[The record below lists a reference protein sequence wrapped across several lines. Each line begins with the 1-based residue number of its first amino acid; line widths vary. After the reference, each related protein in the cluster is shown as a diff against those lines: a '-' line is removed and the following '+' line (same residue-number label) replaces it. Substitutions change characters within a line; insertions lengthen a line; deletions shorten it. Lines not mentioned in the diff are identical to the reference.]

1 MRIGV
6 GGDGAGATT
15 RRVRWWCDI
24 DWSVGFT
31 ATGDMHTTRA
41 PSRRKTPPARR
52 RAASNLLARAGVTNP
67 TAPLTHRQVLVVF
80 SGILLAMLLSALD
93 STIVATA
100 LPTIVG
106 ELGGLE
112 RLGWVV
118 TAYLLAQT
126 VVAPL
131 YGKLGDLYGRKVVLQ
146 SAILLFLL
154 GSVLCGMSTSL
165 PQLIAFR
172 AIQGAGGGGLL
183 VTTQAVVGDI
193 VPPRER
199 GRYQGIFGAVFGISS
214 IAGPLLGGYFT
225 THLSWRWIFYI
236 NLPFGALAMVVIAAT
251 LPRRPE
257 RVQHAVDYA
266 GAALLALALSAIVL
280 FTDLGGVTYP
290 WSSPPMIALGV
301 TSALALVAF
310 VAVERRAAEPV
321 LPLRLFRDRTFAL
334 TSAIGLIVGVAMFG
348 SVTYLPLFLQV
359 VNGATPT
366 GSGLQML
373 PLMGG
378 MLLTSITSG
387 QIISRWGRY
396 RIFPIAG
403 TAVMAAGLYLLSLMD
418 STTTVAGASAGMLV
432 LGLGLGL
439 VMQVLVIAVQ
449 NAVPYSDLGVA
460 TSGATLFRLIGG
472 SLGTAVFGAIFAG
485 GLAAQLERSAVA
497 GAAALP
503 AGAAPGPQALAQLSP
518 AAQAIYVD
526 AFTAS
531 LSTVFLVAVGI
542 ALAGFVLTWFVPEQP
557 LRETIAAV
565 AGDVGREAE
574 DLFPMPT
581 DSSSLWRLERALSL
595 VATRDTRLAYI
606 ERVVTRAGLDLTPL
620 AARLLVRLAERPA
633 TDVAVVGGARDP
645 GRDHLDAALG
655 ELQAKGLVERRRQ
668 EDGRAAPVLTGAG
681 CDAIDRLAVERRAHL
696 MEILAE
702 MPPERRGDMAARVA
716 ELSREIVPDY
726 QRSA

>member
-1 MRIGV
+1 MESTHI
-6 GGDGAGATT
+6 DTT
-15 RRVRWWCDI
+15 VR
-24 DWSVGFT
+24 S
-31 ATGDMHTTRA
+31 
-41 PSRRKTPPARR
+41 
-52 RAASNLLARAGVTNP
+52 AASP
-67 TAPLTHRQVLVVF
+67 PAPLTHRQVLVVF
-80 SGILLAMLLSALD
+80 SGLMLAMLLSALD

-126 VVAPL
+126 IVAPL

-146 SAILLFLL
+146 SAILLFLV
-154 GSVLCGMSTSL
+154 GSVLCGMAASL
-165 PQLIAFR
+165 HQLIAFR

-236 NLPFGALAMVVIAAT
+236 NLPFGALAMAVIAAT

-257 RVQHAVDYA
+257 RVQHAIDYA
-266 GAALLALALSAIVL
+266 GAGLLALALASIVL
-280 FTDLGGVTYP
+280 FTDLGGVSYP
-290 WSSPPMIALGV
+290 WDSPPLIALGV
-301 TSALALVAF
+301 TALLSLVGF
-310 VAVERRAAEPV
+310 VVAERRAAEPV
-321 LPLRLFRDRTFAL
+321 LPLRLFGDRTFTL
-334 TSAIGLIVGVAMFG
+334 TSIIGLIVGVAMFG

-378 MLLTSITSG
+378 MLATSISSG

-396 RIFPIAG
+396 KIFPIVG
-403 TAVMAAGLYLLSLMD
+403 TAVMALGLFLLSRMD
-418 STTTVAGASAGMLV
+418 ASTTVAGASVGMLV

-449 NAVPYSDLGVA
+449 NAVPYGDLGVA

-472 SLGTAVFGAIFAG
+472 SLGTAVFGAIFAAR
-485 GLAAQLERSAVA
+485 LASHLARASAA
-497 GAAALP
+497 GAIALP
-503 AGAAPGPQALAQLSP
+503 AGASPGPQALAQLDP
-518 AAQAIYVD
+518 AARAVYID

-531 LSTVFLVAVGI
+531 LSTVFLVATAIAIVGF
-542 ALAGFVLTWFVPEQP
+542 LLTWMVPEKP

-565 AGDVGREAE
+565 AGDIGRETE

-581 DSSSLWRLERALSL
+581 DADAIRRVERALSL
-595 VATRDTRLAYI
+595 LADRDTKLAYI
-606 ERVVTRAGLDLTPL
+606 ERVVARAGLDLSRL
-620 AARLLVRLAERPA
+620 AARILVLLAERSGA
-633 TDVAVVGGARDP
+633 DVAAFGRAHRVEPARIESAVADL
-645 GRDHLDAALG
+645 RAR
-655 ELQAKGLVERRRQ
+655 GLIEERRTA
-668 EDGRAAPVLTGAG
+668 GGGTVLAPSRAG
-681 CDAIDRLAVERRAHL
+681 CDVLDRLAAARRAHL

-702 MPPERRGDMAARVA
+702 LPADRRIEMAGRLSA
-716 ELSREIVPDY
+716 LSRDIVPDLP
-726 QRSA
+726 RSA